1 MKETGGTGGHRNGR
15 REEVWPA
22 LPRSRRP
29 QPQEQPQST
38 KQRLQPQPRAQPQ
51 AAKAQVQPRRPPRH
65 AGDPPARGQSLRGVG
80 KEGGVERRLGAL
92 SPPGGSAGGGRDGSE
107 ECPGVEGGNDA
118 EVLKAMAGIHAEMLL
133 RGWCP
138 HLLVELHLL
147 LSILQVVVREGCD
160 CTHTPSPP
168 QPGSWFHSVGEL
180 RFYLHEVLWRC
191 LPLLDACVG
200 PVAPW
205 QALFATSTSS
215 SPFSS
220 SSSPLC
226 GAPAVGS
233 LLCPTERASHT
244 PSSMGGPRRGQPPD
258 TASSSAPSAA
268 PATSSSSSSSSLGSA
283 THSFSLGEKPQIRVD
298 VT

>member
-1 MKETGGTGGHRNGR
+1 M
-15 REEVWPA
+15 
-22 LPRSRRP
+22 
-29 QPQEQPQST
+29 
-38 KQRLQPQPRAQPQ
+38 
-51 AAKAQVQPRRPPRH
+51 
-65 AGDPPARGQSLRGVG
+65 
-80 KEGGVERRLGAL
+80 
-92 SPPGGSAGGGRDGSE
+92 
-107 ECPGVEGGNDA
+107 EGGNDA

-258 TASSSAPSAA
+258 TASPSAPSAA

-283 THSFSLGEKPQIRVD
+283 THSFSLGSQAFLPTGAEKFSDSFFQLFAKSSRQNFRDMEEEASQWMSSIPRSLFGFIARLFTSRLMSQDWMQIESVHDLEQRVSGTLSLSIPSHKEL
-298 VT
+298 VREGLACLYCLSF